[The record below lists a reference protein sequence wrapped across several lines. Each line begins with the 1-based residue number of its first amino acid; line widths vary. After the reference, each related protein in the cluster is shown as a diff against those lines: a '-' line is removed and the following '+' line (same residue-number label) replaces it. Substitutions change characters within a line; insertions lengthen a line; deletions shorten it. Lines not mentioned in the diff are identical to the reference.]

1 MRSTPIQT
9 RKVNAFK
16 HRISVTEEECKRPI
30 FVVRFVERVLLFHA
44 EGALVGQPLN
54 EPDTPGGV
62 QFLKGEDN
70 FLQAWEN
77 GDYVCVGGAEVP
89 AEEPSPETQEV
100 AREELP
106 PSQLDA

>member
-1 MRSTPIQT
+1 MQHIRT

-16 HRISVTEEECKRPI
+16 DRRTLTEEECNRPI
-30 FVVRFVERVLLFHA
+30 FVVRFVDRVLLFHA
-44 EGALVGQPLN
+44 EGAQVGQPLD

-62 QFLKGEDN
+62 QFLAGEDN
-70 FLQAWEN
+70 FLQEWEN
-77 GDYVCVGGAEVP
+77 GYYVCVGGAEVP
-89 AEEPSPETQEV
+89 AEEPIPETQEV